1 MANLSHGE
9 IAGLVI
15 GCVAAYLVVQ
25 AVVFLRCRRSKR
37 RHGGGVWE
45 DSSQHHGWYN
55 NTANANAES
64 PFFVPFARRHR
75 DSWDGFGLVSG
86 HSLAF
91 GHSLTIKED
100 APARIWEVKP
110 APRGG
115 QVGNHHTSP
124 IMHVAAN
131 GYLGRCG
138 AVVNLRAQYKR
149 VTEQERW

>member
-1 MANLSHGE
+1 MANLPHGE
-9 IAGLVI
+9 IAGIVI

-25 AVVFLRCRRSKR
+25 AIVFVRCCRSKR

-55 NTANANAES
+55 NTQANNANAES

-75 DSWDGFGLVSG
+75 EAWHDLEIAPEDSSSIV
-86 HSLAF
+86 
-91 GHSLTIKED
+91 ED

-115 QVGNHHTSP
+115 QVGTYHTS
-124 IMHVAAN
+124 IVYLEAN
-131 GYLGRCG
+131 
-138 AVVNLRAQYKR
+138 
-149 VTEQERW
+149 ES